1 MKEQK
6 IILLY
11 EKRYYSC
18 TLMISTTFLHYFRKF
33 MCFVHLSKLTSAT
46 KTDENTNSWQTLL
59 THVPYIW
66 TEKHANFP
74 QKQLRAS
81 CCAYTNTHICIH
93 IYSICMTKWL
103 LLINNFIN
111 WPLTTLWPHYQA
123 ISTSNLPQKLSDLQQ
138 ILHNNFLATKADL
151 LHTRTHIHTWLHIS
165 INFFANTPAQVDI
178 YLWRILHP
186 QAKEKGGK
194 DSI

>member
-1 MKEQK
+1 MKNGITVADLWFLQLSC
-6 IILLY
+6 ITLGNLCALY
-11 EKRYYSC
+11 TYLNWLPLPKP
-18 TLMISTTFLHYFRKF
+18 
-33 MCFVHLSKLTSAT
+33 T
-46 KTDENTNSWQTLL
+46 KTQTLDKL
-59 THVPYIW
+59 YLHMYHTYELRSMQTFHKSNCVLPAAHTQALIYVYIYIVSVW
-66 TEKHANFP
+66 H
-74 QKQLRAS
+74 
-81 CCAYTNTHICIH
+81 CA
-93 IYSICMTKWL
+93 KWL

>member
-11 EKRYYSC
+11 ENRITVAHLWFLQLSC
-18 TLMISTTFLHYFRKF
+18 ITLGNLCALCTYLNWLPLPKP
-33 MCFVHLSKLTSAT
+33 T
-46 KTDENTNSWQTLL
+46 KTQTLDKL
-59 THVPYIW
+59 YLHMYHTY
-66 TEKHANFP
+66 ELRSFP

-138 ILHNNFLATKADL
+138 ILHNNFLL
-151 LHTRTHIHTWLHIS
+151 QRRTCCTNARPSTHSYT
-165 INFFANTPAQVDI
+165 
-178 YLWRILHP
+178 
-186 QAKEKGGK
+186 
-194 DSI
+194 